1 MKKWEKYLEKR
12 WLANTL
18 TVCAGILL
26 YMGIKNFSSIASFFS
41 EISRIIAPL
50 IIGFIFAYLIDPIAA
65 FCDGRILKKV
75 KNEKKRWFCA
85 VILAIVFVLALITLF
100 FVALI
105 PSITSCIKG
114 IFSNKDTYT
123 KNIET
128 MLKSI
133 NSWHLGV
140 HLDMPALTAYLE
152 ELINT
157 GFEYMTENMEQVINV
172 SKNVGAAFVNTLLGF
187 ILCIYFL
194 SGKHHLLAGL
204 DEFRTA
210 ALTEEQ
216 YRAHTDFGLRCHKI
230 FIQYLGYDLVDG
242 LIVGTVNAL
251 IMLILGMPY
260 VALISVIVGVT
271 NLLPTFGPVIGLI
284 IGGLLL
290 FLVNPIYAL
299 WFLIMVII
307 IQTIDGYIL
316 KPKMFGGALGIPPV
330 WTLIAIVIGGKLFGA
345 LGILLAI
352 PFAAVINFLYK
363 ENFLPWL
370 QKRKQQKY
378 EKEETTK

>member
-1 MKKWEKYLEKR
+1 MKKWEEYMEKR
-12 WLANTL
+12 WLSNL
-18 TVCAGILL
+18 FTVCIGILL
-26 YMGIKNFSSIASFFS
+26 YMGIKNFHSVAAFFS
-41 EISRIIAPL
+41 EIYRIVAPL
-50 IIGFIFAYLIDPIAA
+50 LIGFIFAYLIDPIAG
-65 FCDGRILKKV
+65 FCDQKILKKV
-75 KNEKKRWFCA
+75 KNEKNRWLGA
-85 VILAIVFVLALITLF
+85 VILAVIFVLTLITLF

-105 PSITSCIKG
+105 PSITSCIKA
-114 IFSNKDTYT
+114 IFTNKDTYIR
-123 KNIET
+123 NIDN
-128 MLKSI
+128 MIQSI
-133 NSWHLGV
+133 NSWHLGI

-152 ELINT
+152 SILNT
-157 GFEYMTENMEQVINV
+157 GFEYMTDNMGQVINL
-172 SKNVGAAFVNTLLGF
+172 SKNVGSAFINTLLGF

-194 SGKHHLLAGL
+194 AGKRHLLAGL
-204 DEFRTA
+204 EEFRSA

-216 YRAHTDFGLRCHKI
+216 YQTPTDFGLRCHKI

-242 LIVGTVNAL
+242 LIVGTVNAI

-260 VALISVIVGVT
+260 VALISVIVGIT

-290 FLVNPIYAL
+290 VMVNPVYAL
-299 WFLIMVII
+299 WFLIMVIV

-370 QKRKQQKY
+370 QKRKKQK
-378 EKEETTK
+378 

>member
-12 WLANTL
+12 WIANLL

-26 YMGIKNFSSIASFFS
+26 YMGIKNFSSISAFFS
-41 EISRIIAPL
+41 ELNRIVSPL
-50 IIGFIFAYLIDPIAA
+50 VIGFILAYLIDPIAG
-65 FCDGRILKKV
+65 FCDTRLFKKM
-75 KNEKKRWFCA
+75 KNEKNRWFLS
-85 VILAIVFVLALITLF
+85 VIVSILFVLALITLF

-105 PSITSCIKG
+105 PSLTSCIKG
-114 IFSNKDTYT
+114 IFSNKNTYIR
-123 KNIET
+123 NIDNFIN
-128 MLKSI
+128 SI
-133 NSWHLGV
+133 NSWNLGV
-140 HLDMPALTAYLE
+140 HLDMGVFTAYLE
-152 ELINT
+152 KMTDT
-157 GFEYMTENMEQVINV
+157 GFAYMTENMGQVINL
-172 SKNVGAAFVNTLLGF
+172 SKNVGNALFNSLLGF

-194 SGKHHLLAGL
+194 AGKHHLLDGL
-204 DEFRTA
+204 NDFRSA
-210 ALTEEQ
+210 ALTKEQ
-216 YRAHTDFGLRCHKI
+216 YRSHTDFWNRCHKI
-230 FIQYLGYDLVDG
+230 FIQFLGYDLVDG
-242 LIVGTVNAL
+242 LIIGTVNAI

-284 IGGLLL
+284 LGGLLL
-290 FLVNPIYAL
+290 FLVNPVYAL

-307 IQTIDGYIL
+307 IQTVDGYVL

-370 QKRKQQKY
+370 QNRKT
-378 EKEETTK
+378 EGENDA

>member
-12 WLANTL
+12 WLSNLL
-18 TVCAGILL
+18 TVCTGILL
-26 YMGIKNFSSIASFFS
+26 YMGIKNFDSIAAFFS
-41 EISRIIAPL
+41 EINRIIAPL
-50 IIGFIFAYLIDPIAA
+50 VIGFIFAYLIDPIAC
-65 FCDGRILKKV
+65 FCDKKILKKV
-75 KNEKKRWFCA
+75 KNEKNRWFGA
-85 VILAIVFVLALITLF
+85 VILAILFVLTLITLF

-105 PSITSCIKG
+105 PSLMSCIKG
-114 IFSNKDTYT
+114 IFANKDIYLQ
-123 KNIET
+123 NIDNMIT
-128 MLKSI
+128 SV

-140 HLDMPALTAYLE
+140 HLDMAAFTAALGKLIDTA
-152 ELINT
+152 
-157 GFEYMTENMEQVINV
+157 FSYMTENMGQVINL
-172 SKNVGAAFVNTLLGF
+172 SKNVGSAFLNTLLGF

-194 SGKHHLLAGL
+194 AGKQHLLEGL
-204 DEFRTA
+204 EEFRSA
-210 ALTEEQ
+210 ALTEEK
-216 YRAHTDFGLRCHKI
+216 YRSHTDFGLRCHKI

-242 LIVGTVNAL
+242 LIVGTVNAV

-284 IGGLLL
+284 LGGLLL
-290 FLVNPIYAL
+290 FLVNPVYAL

-330 WTLIAIVIGGKLFGA
+330 WTLVAIVVGGKLFGA

-352 PFAAVINFLYK
+352 PFAAVITFLYQ

-370 QKRKQQKY
+370 QKRKTEGGKNA
-378 EKEETTK
+378 